1 MTKHAVTVSVMIR
14 RLVTFSFLFILAVF
28 NWVESDGAS
37 PLQDTLRIIVL
48 QGDRGLNSTETRS
61 ETLFVVQVQD
71 TNGPLAGARVTFKAP
86 AAAGASGMFPNAA
99 TMITVTTDPSGIA
112 EAKGFRPNN
121 VAGPFDVT
129 VTVENSRATATIAQ
143 TNIGPKGGSGKKWIA
158 VILGAAGAGAALS
171 LATGQKSSS
180 PTPVP
185 SSPTCPPSCAI
196 QAGAPTVG
204 PPG

>member
-1 MTKHAVTVSVMIR
+1 MTKHTVTVSAMIR
-14 RLVTFSFLFILAVF
+14 RLVTFSFLFIVAVF

-129 VTVENSRATATIAQ
+129 VTVENSGATATIAQ
-143 TNIGPKGGSGKKWIA
+143 MNIGPKGGSGKKWIA

-180 PTPVP
+180 PTAVP

-196 QAGAPTVG
+196 QAGASTVG